1 MEEGALTSPLVLS
14 SKSFPGKFLRKEIR
28 LSFLRRTDELSF
40 QPTYRS
46 AFSRIHTTITCLN
59 LPSLLVLT
67 AALLLG
73 GVSTGSAQDIKIA
86 VIDMQKALNEY
97 YKTNI
102 EVDKINALA
111 DEKRK
116 NLDERQAAYQQMTSQ
131 MTELDKTVRDT
142 SLAEAKRKEAMEKLQ
157 ALVNERAAKGKE
169 IADAQRKASA
179 EVLKARQDMEATLV
193 SEIKSTVNT
202 IVESQALDLIFDK
215 SFLPKANKAI
225 LYTSAN
231 VKDLTPEVI
240 ASLNAN
246 APAGTVPAP
255 AAPEAP

>member
-1 MEEGALTSPLVLS
+1 M
-14 SKSFPGKFLRKEIR
+14 K
-28 LSFLRRTDELSF
+28 
-40 QPTYRS
+40 
-46 AFSRIHTTITCLN
+46 LN